1 MKIGVISDTHDNLPA
16 IGRAVD
22 VFIARKVEH
31 VIHAGDY
38 CSPFTFR
45 VLGKLS
51 CGFTGVFGNNDGEK
65 LLLKKMSLGRIYR
78 QPHIFELGG
87 RKIVV
92 MHEHHVAESLAASG
106 HYDAVVFGHTH
117 EPVVRT
123 VGTCLLLNPGEASG
137 WLSGNCTVAIA
148 DLGALT
154 AEIVAI

>member
-1 MKIGVISDTHDNLPA
+1 MKIGVISDTHDNMPA
-16 IGRAVD
+16 IQRAVD
-22 VFIARKVEH
+22 VFTSRKVAH

-65 LLLKKMSLGRIYR
+65 LLLKKMSDGRIHR

-92 MHEHHVAESLAASG
+92 MHEHHVAEALAASG
-106 HYDAVVFGHTH
+106 HYDAVIFGHTH

-123 VGTCLLLNPGEASG
+123 IGKCLLMNPGEASG
-137 WLSGNCTVAIA
+137 WLYGKCTVVIA
-148 DLGALT
+148 DLAEMT
-154 AEIVAI
+154 AEIIPF